1 MSWRLLFAGTQS
13 TVWMVIAIVTIIAT
27 VAISYWLLRYER
39 QFVSRTVGL
48 TLMSIRLSILAVL
61 LFTML
66 QPVLTRSWDVS
77 KRGRVI
83 VGIDV
88 SGSMETED
96 RHASTTEKLR
106 WAQSLGMLGNA
117 QTDPLID
124 EWISALQA
132 GRQPDWLGA
141 AKPIQT
147 EQDRQRAAGRQ
158 KQVSAVLREF
168 DRMSRVE
175 FVSRLL
181 NANQQAWLKDVNAI
195 LPVDLRMF
203 ATTQQKVPE
212 QLLQQSLQ
220 DNHQPMLPQGTDAIQ
235 FLTSIISEE
244 STVPVHG
251 VVLLTD
257 GRQTAPSDPAAEAR
271 RLGSLNIPVFTIPIG
286 SARTPRD
293 LSIITVDGPETVFL
307 RDAAQVVATLG
318 TAGFEGQSLAVRL
331 EKNGVTVEQ
340 RQVIPATSTTSVAF
354 EIPSD
359 EAGRFDYQIV
369 TDVQDAELRDDNNSR
384 SFNLQVVDNKAQVL
398 LVDGDARWEFRY
410 LYNLLERD
418 AQVEL
423 SAVLFRQ
430 PNLKLLNEPFLRS
443 ELPPAEQLQE
453 QLLRTDLLILGD
465 VAAQNLTAETWQLIE
480 STVATEGLSLV
491 IIPGHRHMPHLHSS
505 ELLDA
510 LLPVTDVRQRLAEK
524 FKATEYDSPQSVFQ
538 LVPTTDGAEVPM
550 FQVDAQDADS
560 NTGLPQARSFQQL
573 AGHPWAYTATPRP
586 SAVVWADAQMTGPEQ
601 FQEPVIVHQH
611 YGFGQVVWMGIDSTW
626 RWRKRVGDSLHHR
639 FWGQLIRWA
648 ARNKAAA
655 GNDQVRLTLSDVLIN
670 ETQSAQVTARWTSAA
685 LPLLQGAS
693 VEVELIPETSG
704 VETSGVEASG
714 AEASGAETSPA
725 ETGRSV
731 LLQPAQDRAEQFSAR
746 LPRLP
751 PGLWQVRLKVSG
763 GNIQFKQPVETV
775 LQVQP
780 FLSAE
785 LANISCNRP
794 LLQQISEL
802 SGGQMVEPF
811 LMKDLASLLQPRDM
825 PDSKL
830 EERRIWD
837 HGLLLLL
844 LFALLMSEW
853 VTRKLNGLP

>member
-13 TVWMVIAIVTIIAT
+13 TVWMVIAIVTIITT
-27 VAISYWLLRYER
+27 VVISYWLLRYER

-48 TLMSIRLSILAVL
+48 TLMSLRLAILAVL

-66 QPVLTRSWDVS
+66 QPVLTRSWDIS

-88 SGSMETED
+88 SDSMETMD
-96 RHASTTEKLR
+96 RHASATEKLR
-106 WAQSLGMLGNA
+106 WAQSLGMLGNTE
-117 QTDPLID
+117 TDPLID
-124 EWISALQA
+124 QWISALES
-132 GRQPDWLGA
+132 GRQPDWLGE

-158 KQVSAVLREF
+158 KQVSAVLKEF

-181 NANQQAWLKDVNAI
+181 NANQQAWLKDLNTI

-203 ATTQQKVPE
+203 ATGQQKVTE

-220 DNHQPMLPQGTDAIQ
+220 SNHQSMLPQGTDAIQ

-244 STVPVHG
+244 ASVPVHG

-257 GRQTAPSDPAAEAR
+257 GRQTAPSDPAAEAK
-271 RLGSLNIPVFTIPIG
+271 RLASLNIPVFTVPIG

-293 LSIITVDGPETVFL
+293 LSVITVDGPETVFI
-307 RDAAQVVATLG
+307 RDAAQVAATLG
-318 TAGFEGQSLAVRL
+318 TAGFEGQTLSVRL
-331 EKNGVTVEQ
+331 EKDGITVEQ
-340 RQVIPATSTTSVAF
+340 RQVVPSTSTTAVAF
-354 EIPSD
+354 QIPSD
-359 EAGRFDYQIV
+359 TAGRFDYQIV

-384 SFNLQVVDNKAQVL
+384 SFHLQVVDNKAQVL

-418 AQVEL
+418 AQVDL
-423 SAVLFRQ
+423 SAILFRQ

-443 ELPPAEQLQE
+443 EFPPVEQLQE

-491 IIPGHRHMPHLHSS
+491 IIPGHRHMPHQHSS
-505 ELLDA
+505 ALLDG
-510 LLPVTDVRQRLAEK
+510 LMPVTDVRQRLAEK
-524 FKATEYDSPQSVFQ
+524 FKPTEYDSPQSVFQ
-538 LVPTTDGAEVPM
+538 LVPTIDGAEVPM

-560 NTGLPQARSFQQL
+560 STGLPQAGSFRRL
-573 AGHPWAYTATPRP
+573 AGHPWAYTGTPRP
-586 SAVVWADAQMTGPEQ
+586 SAVVWADAEIALPDRL
-601 FQEPVIVHQH
+601 QEPVIVHQH

-655 GNDQVRLTLSDVLIN
+655 GNDQVRLTMSDVLID
-670 ETQSAQVTARWTSAA
+670 ETQSAQVTARWTIAA
-685 LPLLQGAS
+685 LPFLQGAN
-693 VEVELIPETSG
+693 VEVELIRD
-704 VETSGVEASG
+704 ASG
-714 AEASGAETSPA
+714 AESSAAETI
-725 ETGRSV
+725 RSV
-731 LLQPAQDRAEQFSAR
+731 LLQPTQDRAEQFSAR
-746 LPRLP
+746 LPRLS
-751 PGLWQVRLKVSG
+751 PGTWQVRLKVSG
-763 GNIQFKQPVETV
+763 GNIQFKQPVTTM

-780 FLSAE
+780 YLSAE
-785 LANISCNRP
+785 LANVSCNRT

-811 LMKDLASLLQPRDM
+811 QLDRLSSLLQPRDM
-825 PDSKL
+825 QENKL
-830 EERRIWD
+830 EERRVWD
-837 HGLLLLL
+837 HGLVLLL
-844 LFALLMSEW
+844 LFGLLMCEW